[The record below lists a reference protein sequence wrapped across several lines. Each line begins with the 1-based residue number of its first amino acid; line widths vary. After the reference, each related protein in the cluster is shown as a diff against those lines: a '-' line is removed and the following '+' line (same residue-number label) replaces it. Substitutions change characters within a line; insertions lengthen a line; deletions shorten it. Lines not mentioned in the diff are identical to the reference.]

1 MTAPSPKID
10 LHMHTTLSDGRLTPE
25 ELVGLL
31 DRQGVDVAAVT
42 DHDSTEGLDAAIAAA
57 EAYPKLRLI
66 PGIEISADHPTN
78 AKADVHVLGYF
89 LDYHDDAFQERLR
102 GFRDDR
108 EQRGRRIVESLVAQ
122 GYPVEWERVLEI
134 AGDAGVGRPHIAQA
148 LVERGYIKTVKEA
161 FNGLLN
167 DEGTAFVG
175 RSHLSLAES
184 VELINSVG
192 GVAVL
197 AHPLYVPG
205 YEALLPQLAGLGIVG
220 FEVHYGEFAP
230 DRRKELA
237 RLAERYGMLPTGG
250 SDYHAMG
257 HEGEHLPGTAGP
269 PADVFAELEKRA
281 EATRSAR

>member
-42 DHDSTEGLDAAIAAA
+42 DHDSTEGLDAAMAAA
-57 EAYPKLRLI
+57 KQYTGLRVV
-66 PGIEISADHPTN
+66 PGIEISADHPTDP
-78 AKADVHVLGYF
+78 KSDVHVLGYF
-89 LDYHDDAFQERLR
+89 LDYHDDAFQERLQA
-102 GFRDDR
+102 FRDDR
-108 EQRGRRIVESLVAQ
+108 KYRGQRIVERLGEQ
-122 GYPVEWERVLEI
+122 GYAVEWERVLEI
-134 AGDAGVGRPHIAQA
+134 AGEAGVGRPHIAQA

-175 RSHLSLAES
+175 RSHISIAES

-205 YEALLPQLAGLGIVG
+205 YEELIPQLASFGIVG
-220 FEVHYGEFAP
+220 FEVHYGEWAP
-230 DRRKELA
+230 EQRKSLA

-269 PADVFAELEKRA
+269 PAEVFAELEKRA
-281 EATRSAR
+281 EAVRSAG